1 MGNKLYVGNLPYS
14 VRDGD
19 LEQAFGQFGSVTSAK
34 VMMERDTGR
43 SKGFGFVEMGSDA
56 EAQAAING
64 MNGQPLGGR
73 SVVVNEARPMEARPP
88 RSGGGGY
95 GGGGGGYGGGGGGG
109 YGGGGGGYGG
119 GGDRSGGG
127 GGYGGGGGD
136 RSGGGG
142 GRSGGGGGYG
152 GGGGGRSGGGGGGDG
167 GFRSPYGAGP
177 RGGGRSGGGGGYG
190 GGGNSGY

>member
-88 RSGGGGY
+88 RSGG
-95 GGGGGGYGGGGGGG
+95 YGGGGGGG

-119 GGDRSGGG
+119 GGRS
-127 GGYGGGGGD
+127 
-136 RSGGGG
+136 
-142 GRSGGGGGYG
+142 GGGGYG
-152 GGGGGRSGGGGGGDG
+152 GGGGGGYGGGGRSGGGGGDG

-177 RGGGRSGGGGGYG
+177 RGGGGGRGGYG
-190 GGGNSGY
+190 GGNGGNSGY